1 MKTKVKGAGP
11 ISVDAIF
18 EKSSKQLR
26 RAAKA
31 CRVNKGGLAC
41 ATLDFAAAA
50 IDNADAITA
59 ALAERSKTVPRTL
72 HGIDEVVVV
81 QPANLLGEPIAADA
95 PRLADG
101 GVDGEEEGSDD
112 VA

>member
-1 MKTKVKGAGP
+1 MKTKVKGGGP
-11 ISVDAIF
+11 VGVDAIF

-59 ALAERSKTVPRTL
+59 ALAERSRAVPRTL
-72 HGIDEVVVV
+72 HGVNDVIVVE
-81 QPANLLGEPIAADA
+81 PAKLPPAAAQDHVGT
-95 PRLADG
+95 AD
-101 GVDGEEEGSDD
+101 EEGSAD